1 MLPPI
6 LATAEPRKPPK
17 HRDVMI
23 PSGAWPGILS
33 PSNLPGCPAVQQRV
47 VVAASFGTFR
57 LQRLKAPGIEKN
69 RMAEGAECVGQVDVE
84 FHREAN
90 HE

>member
-33 PSNLPGCPAVQQRV
+33 PI
-47 VVAASFGTFR
+47 
-57 LQRLKAPGIEKN
+57 QRLKAPGIEKN